1 MISDYLGGLRI
12 LFVLHKPRV
21 IDQLVERYIQI
32 SDTVM
37 SVEGCDVW
45 NGEGLYSTALA
56 LGKLMTVLWIGVI

>member
-37 SVEGCDVW
+37 SVEGCDV
-45 NGEGLYSTALA
+45 
-56 LGKLMTVLWIGVI
+56 